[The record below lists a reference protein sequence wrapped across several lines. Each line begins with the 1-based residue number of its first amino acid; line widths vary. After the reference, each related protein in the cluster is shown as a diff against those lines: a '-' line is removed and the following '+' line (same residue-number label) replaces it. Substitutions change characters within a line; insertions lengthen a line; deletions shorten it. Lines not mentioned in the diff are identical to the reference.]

1 MTFPTDEI
9 YKMVKSLQL
18 VKIELW
24 MLQQIC
30 EYGSL
35 SAKMDGKY
43 SGPYVLRLAEK
54 VQLNLDI
61 KKLAIHSKD

>member
-1 MTFPTDEI
+1 LDVTTN
-9 YKMVKSLQL
+9 LG
-18 VKIELW
+18 
-24 MLQQIC
+24 

-61 KKLAIHSKD
+61 KKLTIHSKD